1 MFFINNIQI
10 INTLITLIIGG
21 FIGFILNS
29 ILQKRSNKRE
39 KLKEINNTFLKEI
52 RLWINIIKNSL
63 VYGTYVIIPES
74 ENKMAII
81 YDFKVKYLEIEKVIL
96 KFDIFEKSGEDFL
109 LSYKSDKTL
118 KEHSKKI
125 ITLLSTYKRKEQELE
140 RIFNEINNWNIPSQN
155 FESKISELLLTIK
168 RSINDLKGPN
178 KNKDFQKIIFSVI
191 IGNPQLIRGGHT
203 AMMELLQHKFLE
215 LEQIVAQDQ
224 NFGQLYQQVKNT
236 KTEMISILKELEYE
250 CIKIHNEWRD
260 EYHI

>member
-1 MFFINNIQI
+1 MFFINNIQT

-39 KLKEINNTFLKEI
+39 KLKEIDITFLKEL
-52 RLWINIIKNSL
+52 RTWIKIIKNSL
-63 VYGTYVIIPES
+63 EHGTYVILS
-74 ENKMAII
+74 DSTNKLAIF

-96 KFDIFEKSGEDFL
+96 KSDIFEKSGEDFI

-118 KEHSKKI
+118 KIHSKKI
-125 ITLLSTYKRKEQELE
+125 ITLLNKYKHKEQEFE
-140 RIFNEINNWNIPSQN
+140 TFFNEINERNIPSQY
-155 FESKISELLLTIK
+155 FETKISELLLTIK
-168 RSINDLKGPN
+168 RNINDLKGPN

-191 IGNPQLIRGGHT
+191 VGNPHLITGGHT
-203 AMMELLQHKFLE
+203 AMMELLQFKFLE

-224 NFGQLYQQVKNT
+224 NFRQLYQQIKNT
-236 KTEMISILKELEYE
+236 RDEMISILKELEHE
-250 CIKIHNEWRD
+250 CTNIHNEWRD